1 LKYDVLK
8 GKYENEVYGGRKTP
22 KKMKDEKE
30 SMKEELSKMNKK
42 IEKLNQ
48 ENLKLEEQIQS
59 GGVEAS
65 QSIENVEK
73 RSKSRLVK
81 LRRQKKIIV
90 QVQQVPLG
98 H

>member
-1 LKYDVLK
+1 
-8 GKYENEVYGGRKTP
+8 
-22 KKMKDEKE
+22 M
-30 SMKEELSKMNKK
+30 SKK

-65 QSIENVEK
+65 QNIEKIEK

-90 QVQQVPLG
+90 QVRQVVVYVEILEVW